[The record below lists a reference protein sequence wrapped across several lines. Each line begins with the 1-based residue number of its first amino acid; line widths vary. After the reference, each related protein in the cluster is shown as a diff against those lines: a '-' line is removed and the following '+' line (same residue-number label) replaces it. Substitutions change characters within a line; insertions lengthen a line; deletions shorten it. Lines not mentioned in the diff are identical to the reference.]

1 MREYRITYI
10 SEEDGEIYE
19 GCGRGTNGQEAV
31 RDFLAWNGHC
41 RIISVRFF
49 ADHSRVA

>member
-1 MREYRITYI
+1 MKEYRITYI

-19 GCGRGTNGQEAV
+19 GCGRGFNGQEAV
-31 RDFLAWNGHC
+31 RNFIEWNGSC
-41 RIISVRFF
+41 RILGVRFY